1 MQAYRL
7 HSGRGLDSLERVDV
21 PAPAL
26 PAQGV
31 RLRLRAVALNYRD
44 LMIAGGSY
52 RLAPE
57 GPLVPCSDGA
67 GEVVEVGPEV
77 TRFRPGDRVAASF
90 FLRWI
95 DGPPTPEKLVE
106 SLGGGGVGLLAEE
119 VVLPEAALV
128 AVPPHLDFAEAACL
142 PCAGVT
148 AWNALF
154 VVGALRP
161 GASVL
166 LLGTGGV
173 SIAALQLA
181 EAAGLRSLVTSSS
194 DDKLARARALGAAV
208 TVNYRTTPEWQEVVL
223 EETGGRGV
231 DLVVE
236 VGGEATL
243 ARSVAATRLGG
254 TLAVI
259 GGLGGFGAELGPMP
273 LIGGAKRLEGI
284 LVGSRAMLEELSR
297 FVGLTGLRPV
307 VDRVFPFAEAREAFR
322 HLEAAGH
329 FGKVVIAVGD

>member
-7 HSGRGLDSLERVDV
+7 HFGRGLDSLERVEL
-21 PAPAL
+21 PAPTL
-26 PAQGV
+26 SPQGV

-44 LMIAGGSY
+44 LMIAEGSY
-52 RLAPE
+52 PLASPDL
-57 GPLVPCSDGA
+57 LVPCSDGA

-77 TRFRPGDRVAASF
+77 TRFRPGDRVMPAF
-90 FLRWI
+90 FTGWI
-95 DGPPTPEKLVE
+95 DGPPTPEKTAA

-119 VVLPEAALV
+119 VVLPESALV
-128 AVPPHLDFAEAACL
+128 AIPLHLDFAEAACL

-161 GASVL
+161 GASLL

-173 SIAALQLA
+173 SIVALQIA
-181 EAAGLRSLVTSSS
+181 KAAGLRAFVTSSS
-194 DDKLARARALGAAV
+194 DEKLARARALGAEV
-208 TVNYRTTPEWQEVVL
+208 TVNYRSTPEWQEVVL

-236 VGGEATL
+236 VGGQATL
-243 ARSVAATRLGG
+243 SRSLAATRLGG

-284 LVGSRAMLEELSR
+284 LVGSRVMLEELAR
-297 FVGLTGLRPV
+297 FVAVTGLRPA
-307 VDRVFPFAEAREAFR
+307 VDRIFPFAEAPEAFR
-322 HLEAAGH
+322 HLEAARH
-329 FGKVVIAVGD
+329 FGKVAIAVGD